1 MKILSLRFE
10 NINSLKGHWKIDFT
24 QSPFDTSALFAIIG
38 PTGAGKTTILDAMCL
53 ALYHQTP
60 RLTISDKQNQL
71 MTRHTASCLAE
82 VEFEVKGQA
91 YRAFWSQRRAKNSVE
106 GNLQKPTAELAK
118 LITAGELYGA
128 GDSDIAAGEAEVIA
142 TKVSDIR
149 TEIARL
155 TGLDFSRFRKSMML
169 SQGEFAAF
177 LNAPANERADLL
189 EELTGSEIYGD
200 ISKTVF
206 EQHKEASNE
215 LKLLQAKSTGMQ
227 LLSADQQQQI
237 NAELNKVTLQQQPF
251 EAQIAH
257 WQQIRSWLMNVQQ
270 ANKQKLLAEQ
280 QQASAQQKQHHHAA
294 ELQALALSG
303 PAENLRADY
312 QQHNYVNQ
320 QLIEL
325 NEQVS
330 LLEVDVKDSKNH
342 VENAEQSLTDFLLSH
357 EKLLAEQD
365 KTEQLIVEQVLPLDS
380 KISQLSEQKIQQSA
394 RASAANA
401 VLTQATE
408 QSAQL
413 SKQQQLQR
421 DKISHAQGIIEQQ
434 GHLATLPEHLPLWRN
449 ILAQMVNEKQL
460 SFELITQDKNWQT
473 QANLLTNELTKE
485 QEQLVQFEA
494 EYKQQQARLSAK
506 EQDITQLLQQ
516 VQCQNEQ
523 ALSQHLHGMQATI
536 NEQAQ
541 ALLNAQRYQILSAE
555 LQDIDRTLNID
566 TQQLSRLAEQLAPL
580 REHYKRQKMALI
592 DVQLI
597 VEQQRTI
604 MSLSAHRANLHAD
617 EACPLCGSEQ
627 HPAIADYQAL
637 SDDSEG
643 SEHQQRLKQLTNEL
657 EQLELQGKNLS
668 SEQERLKERFNLVT
682 ENKAIKQ
689 QEQQHLTQQWL
700 AQRELL
706 NMAVELSAFEQI
718 TAGMQTRRQN
728 FEQLNNANNQ
738 LQQLKQGQQQQAE
751 LVSRLEKQLVN
762 LVNLSQNK
770 TVQLNQL
777 QQQIVQNKQN
787 LIDKLTKITQEWQKL
802 TVFMQKCQL
811 VMPACFAVF
820 NQTDTDTD
828 VVDINAPNNSI
839 TPNNFVDLV
848 SLQQVWIN
856 ELEQQS
862 HAYQTALSA
871 VATDHE
877 QLQQVQQQLA
887 VMHSKIE
894 QLSVSE
900 QSITADLSLLEKQ
913 HNDAKA
919 QRESLFAAQDVQQI
933 RQQLKQQQQAQE
945 QLLVKWQNGVNE
957 QKNRQQNIAG
967 KLNGNIEAIK
977 RLMPQQQAVT
987 QIWQRQ
993 LAASDFDTEDDF
1005 KAALLTQE
1013 QRNTLKVLALTIEQQ
1028 IQQVKA
1034 QLQQV
1039 QQQLSQLGEDK
1050 KHLQAQTKQL
1060 VTAIE
1065 MDENS
1070 ACNNELLLKDLI
1082 FSANVAIDDELEV
1095 AEFDNKA
1102 IICSNTLKQLQIRQ
1116 GQLSQQI
1123 SQDQQQRHEQ
1133 QALLDEMLKQQNE
1146 LDDLA
1151 HLNGLIGAADGAK
1164 FRRFAQGLTLSH
1176 LVYLANQQLNRL
1188 HGRYQLQR
1196 QQSDNLAL
1204 EVLDTWQADS
1214 VRDTKTLSGGESF
1227 LVSLALA
1234 LALSDLVSA
1243 KTSIDSLFL
1252 DEGFGTLDND
1262 TLEIALS
1269 ALDSL
1274 NASGKMIGVIS
1285 HVDALKKRID
1295 VQIEVKKKSGLGVSE
1310 LADCYR
1316 YLGG

>member
-91 YRAFWSQRRAKNSVE
+91 YRAFWTQRRAKNSVE

-118 LITAGELYGA
+118 LITTGELNGENGGEVA
-128 GDSDIAAGEAEVIA
+128 TGEAEVIA

-200 ISKTVF
+200 ISKAVF
-206 EQHKEASNE
+206 EQHREASDE

-227 LLSADQQQQI
+227 LLTTEQQQQI

-257 WQQIRSWLMNVQQ
+257 WQQIRSWLMNVQN

-280 QQASAQQKQHHHAA
+280 QQASAQQKQHDHAT
-294 ELQALALSG
+294 ELQALALSE
-303 PAENLRADY
+303 PAENLRAEY
-312 QQHNYVNQ
+312 QQLNYVNQ
-320 QLIEL
+320 QLVEL
-325 NEQVS
+325 DEQAK
-330 LLEVDVKDSKNH
+330 LLETDVKDSKNK
-342 VENAEQSLTDFLLSH
+342 VENAEQSLTEFLLSH
-357 EKLLAEQD
+357 KKFVAQQD
-365 KTEQLIVEQVLPLDS
+365 ETEQLIVEQVLPLDS
-380 KISQLSEQKIQQSA
+380 KISQLAEQKNQQTA
-394 RASAANA
+394 RANAASEA
-401 VLTQATE
+401 LRKATE
-408 QSAQL
+408 QGAQL
-413 SKQQQLQR
+413 AAQKQLQL
-421 DKISHAQGIIEQQ
+421 DKITHAQVTIQQQ

-449 ILAQMVNEKQL
+449 IIAQMVNEKQL
-460 SFELITQDKNWQT
+460 SFELITQDASLQK
-473 QANLLTNELTKE
+473 QANLLANELTKE
-485 QEQLVQFEA
+485 QQQLVELEA
-494 EYKQQQARLSAK
+494 ECKQQQARLSAK
-506 EQDITQLLQQ
+506 ENEVTQLLKQY
-516 VQCQNEQ
+516 QCQDEQ
-523 ALSQHLHGMQATI
+523 ALSQHLYGMQSTI

-541 ALLNAQRYQILSAE
+541 ALHNAQRYQTLTVE
-555 LQDIDRTLNID
+555 LNDIDKTLKADN
-566 TQQLSRLAEQLAPL
+566 QQLMSLAEQLAPL
-580 REHYKRQKMALI
+580 REQYKRQKTALI

-597 VEQQRTI
+597 VDQQKTI
-604 MSLSAHRANLHAD
+604 MSLSAHRANLQAD

-637 SDDSEG
+637 SENNAIESD
-643 SEHQQRLKQLTNEL
+643 HQQRLKQLTIEL

-668 SEQERLKERFNLVT
+668 SEQDRLKERFNLVT
-682 ENKAIKQ
+682 ENQAIKQ

-700 AQRELL
+700 AQKELL
-706 NMAVELSAFEQI
+706 KIDVELSAFEQI
-718 TAGMQTRRQN
+718 KADMQTRRQH

-738 LQQLKQGQQQQAE
+738 LQQLKQGQQQQVE
-751 LVSRLEKQLVN
+751 LVARLEKQLVN
-762 LVNLSQNK
+762 LANQSQNK

-777 QQQIVQNKQN
+777 QQQIGQNKQT
-787 LIDKLTKITQEWQKL
+787 LIDKLAQITQEWQKL
-802 TVFMQKCQL
+802 TVFMQKCQV
-811 VMPACFAVF
+811 VMPECFAVF
-820 NQTDTDTD
+820 NPADLDA
-828 VVDINAPNNSI
+828 VGSGI
-839 TPNNFVDLV
+839 TPNEFVDLV
-848 SLQQVWIN
+848 QLQQSWIN

-862 HAYQTALSA
+862 HAYQTALCA
-871 VATDHE
+871 VATDNE

-887 VMHSKIE
+887 VMQSKIE

-900 QSITADLSLLEKQ
+900 LSIKAELTLLEKQ

-919 QRESLFAAQDVQQI
+919 QRKKLFAAQDVQQI

-945 QLLVKWQNGVNE
+945 QALVKLQNSVNE
-957 QKNRQQNIAG
+957 QKNLQQNIAG
-967 KLNGNIEAIK
+967 KLNGNVDAIS
-977 RLMPQQQAVT
+977 RLMPQQQAAAQT
-987 QIWQRQ
+987 WQSQ
-993 LAASDFDTEDDF
+993 LAGSDFDTEDDF
-1005 KAALLTQE
+1005 KAALLTQQ
-1013 QRNTLKVLALTIEQQ
+1013 QRNTLKAIQLTIEQQ
-1028 IQQVKA
+1028 TQQAKA

-1039 QQQLSQLGEDK
+1039 QQQLSLLGEDK
-1050 KHLQAQTKQL
+1050 KHLHEQTKQL
-1060 VTAIE
+1060 VAAIHAG
-1065 MDENS
+1065 ENAVS
-1070 ACNNELLLKDLI
+1070 NNELLLKDLM
-1082 FSANVAIDDELEV
+1082 FNATVAIDDHLDV
-1095 AEFDNKA
+1095 AEFDDKA
-1102 IICSNTLKQLQIRQ
+1102 VICTNTLKQLQIRQ

-1123 SQDQQQRHEQ
+1123 SQDQQQRNEQ
-1133 QALLDEMLKQQNE
+1133 QTLLDEMLKQQNE

-1151 HLNGLIGAADGAK
+1151 HLNGLIGAANGAK

-1295 VQIEVKKKSGLGVSE
+1295 VQIEVKKQSGLGVSE

-1316 YLGG
+1316 YLGV